1 MQRTKTTLAKAIL
14 LLLMLSMIFVACDKQ
29 NGVDP
34 TNDTE
39 QQATLSEPLAN
50 ETPEPEATATR
61 DMRGVTQIVLGGDLP
76 DDPVPTWTQSAIL
89 TQEALANQTPTATL
103 PGTVVVGEQHYVVY
117 QGGYAVTLDL
127 DAHVSVR
134 GNLSLI
140 GSRTHPVNTLI
151 MGNVSKYEIISV
163 DELPQQV
170 FDSLFGSEAQV
181 SQEEVEE
188 FELDGVQ
195 GIALNYIARINQMI
209 AKGRLVVVKPTEKR
223 YVAIIGMGDPADP
236 SGDQW
241 IADGVEFFDAIVNGV
256 EILDDDLLVDN
267 TVCPMAT
274 DESYGFSPDN
284 PIRVGGDAIGGPARA
299 RAYLDNLQDSKGNW
313 LAYERKGS
321 MEHGGAIVDAY
332 VVILGG
338 VERLIYLNQYDYAEL
353 LTPVGFSC
361 GGAYPLVAP

>member
-1 MQRTKTTLAKAIL
+1 
-14 LLLMLSMIFVACDKQ
+14 
-29 NGVDP
+29 
-34 TNDTE
+34 
-39 QQATLSEPLAN
+39 
-50 ETPEPEATATR
+50 
-61 DMRGVTQIVLGGDLP
+61 
-76 DDPVPTWTQSAIL
+76 
-89 TQEALANQTPTATL
+89 
-103 PGTVVVGEQHYVVY
+103 VVY